1 MSLVRTSAGGMV
13 SAMLRHIGRNRIR
26 LKHAPAHRGAALRHR
41 HGNQTPQASINHAPI
56 DNRHGDNGRLPGR
69 NNVGKTAMKI
79 LLLYVLIG
87 TMALMAHIGARKQ
100 AADSDPAA

>member
-1 MSLVRTSAGGMV
+1 MGT
-13 SAMLRHIGRNRIR
+13 
-26 LKHAPAHRGAALRHR
+26 
-41 HGNQTPQASINHAPI
+41 
-56 DNRHGDNGRLPGR
+56 NGRLPGR